1 MALISETFTD
11 DEIYASAG
19 ETSRGKVQTY
29 IMIYDG
35 VIYSQ
40 SVGSFIHIQMTNIL
54 YNCDRT

>member
-35 VIYSQ
+35 VIYSVSGLVHTYPNDKYPVQ
-40 SVGSFIHIQMTNIL
+40 L
-54 YNCDRT
+54 